1 MGLAQNSVRGIKFPN
16 HSIYAF
22 SGNGLI
28 FGWTVPHFCL
38 QWWEP
43 RGRLIFFLTILAS
56 QKNGDDSPTAGFQP
70 AAFRTHG
77 PTLVRTKL
85 TFDGQDL
92 WDILGPSNEGKNIQ
106 IYKGICQPL
115 SIFRTNY
122 QDPLDM
128 NVFFCIFVSSEHQKV
143 PNNQLCFFKRGRW
156 SGQMTQM
163 TPTRRESHPNIKRHH
178 LQWSQ
183 WNAAIPWNSQ
193 QKPWFLLGCL
203 KKGGWD

>member
-43 RGRLIFFLTILAS
+43 RGRLIIFLTILAS

-106 IYKGICQPL
+106 LYKGICQDKLPGSTRHECIL
-115 SIFRTNY
+115 LY
-122 QDPLDM
+122 
-128 NVFFCIFVSSEHQKV
+128 FCIQWTSESTSIY
-143 PNNQLCFFKRGRW
+143 QLCFFKRGRW

-163 TPTRRESHPNIKRHH
+163 TPTRRAPKAT
-178 LQWSQ
+178 W
-183 WNAAIPWNSQ
+183 IPS
-193 QKPWFLLGCL
+193 
-203 KKGGWD
+203 